1 MTTHKIPSD
10 DGNGH
15 YTVSGGTDFEFVNP
29 IKYKEQTA
37 ISYQTSVIRDILML
51 EDSSFS
57 IEIAEK
63 VANKQATEFWNELY
77 QEIIATEIP
86 VNFLTLLNSE
96 SKNDQEKLLRDQ
108 SFTPSSLQAYIFKA
122 FTDYG
127 FVHSQYVGT
136 NYHKTDIDALPT
148 LAHVKETGEVE
159 KVGETT
165 MSDKQIKHTI
175 FQRKKVV
182 ANFLDNGNK
191 WHCFFIT
198 YKSMRGEETWEN
210 GQPHYHYISD
220 KWNIPRDE
228 VVKRLKS
235 TDYPA
240 TSIHIKL
247 LDYGN
252 QPK

>member
-1 MTTHKIPSD
+1 MADKIPSD
-10 DGNGH
+10 NGKGF
-15 YTVSGGTDFEFVNP
+15 YTISGGTDFEFVNP
-29 IKYKEQTA
+29 IEYKTQTA

-63 VANKQATEFWNELY
+63 VANKQATEFWNEMY

-86 VNFLTLLNSE
+86 VNFLTLLNAE
-96 SKNDQEKLLRDQ
+96 SKSEQEKLLRDQ
-108 SFTPSSLQAYIFKA
+108 FFTPSSLQAYIFKA

-127 FVHSQYVGT
+127 FVYSQYVGT
-136 NYHKTDIDALPT
+136 NYHKTDMDALPT
-148 LAHVKETGEVE
+148 LANVKETGEVE

-175 FQRKKVV
+175 FQRKKIV
-182 ANFLDNGNK
+182 ANFLDNGNT

-198 YKSMRGEETWEN
+198 YKSIRGEEDWEN

-228 VVKRLKS
+228 IVKGIKS
-235 TDYPA
+235 TDYSG
-240 TSIHIKL
+240 TRIHIKL